1 MIEHAIKD
9 FMFLWATIDPIGTL
23 VIFTALTKR
32 FSKEKRK
39 KTALKA
45 IIYAGIVLIGS
56 IVLGQLILAGMG
68 VRIISFQVAGGVIL
82 FLFALQMIF
91 SDFSGNDGEKEDDH
105 DVAVFPL
112 AIPAIA
118 TPGAIM
124 AAILLTDNQKYE
136 FSEQAVTGGMLIFVL
151 GITYVMML
159 LSDKILK
166 YIGHNGASITIK
178 VMGMLLAA
186 LSVELIMEAIGIE
199 RWLVPVELAS

>member
-1 MIEHAIKD
+1 MIEHALKD
-9 FMFLWATIDPIGTL
+9 FLFLWATIDPIGTV
-23 VIFTALTKR
+23 VIFTALTKK

-45 IIYAGIVLIGS
+45 IIYASVVLLGS
-56 IVLGQLILAGMG
+56 VVLGQLVLAGMG
-68 VRIISFQVAGGVIL
+68 IRIISFQVAGGVVL
-82 FLFALQMIF
+82 FLFAMQMIF
-91 SDFSGNDGEKEDDH
+91 SEFEGREGEQENDH
-105 DVAVFPL
+105 DIAVFPL

-136 FSEQAVTGGMLIFVL
+136 ITDQAITGGMLIVVL
-151 GITYVMML
+151 GCTYVMML
-159 LSDKILK
+159 LSDRILRV
-166 YIGHNGASITIK
+166 IGQNGASITIK

-199 RWLVPVELAS
+199 RWLTPINN